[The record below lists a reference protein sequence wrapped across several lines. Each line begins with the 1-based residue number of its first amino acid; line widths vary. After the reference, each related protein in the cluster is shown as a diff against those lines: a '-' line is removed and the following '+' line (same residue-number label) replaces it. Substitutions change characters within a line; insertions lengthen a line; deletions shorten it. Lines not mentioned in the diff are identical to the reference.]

1 MSPISVLAGPAS
13 IDLASNVSKELNA
26 GLVIPELRVFPD
38 GESKLRFPAIKGTC
52 IIVQSTY
59 PPTDRHLLQTM
70 MIARKCAEDGADD
83 ICTVIPYLAY
93 ARQDRPFLEGE
104 LATISL
110 VAKLLAASGVKSV
123 ITVDMHS
130 QLGMSLFS
138 SIEIVN
144 ISSIPLLANHA
155 KGMRLNNP
163 LVVSPDAGGAQ
174 RVSEFAKHLDSD
186 SLVLKKYRNRSTG
199 EVTIEDPDLDIRGRD
214 ALLVDDIISSGGSII
229 AATEVLRRK
238 GANRVYAM
246 CAHALLLGDA
256 AEKITK
262 AGVDEII
269 ATNSIPNQFSK
280 VDLSHAI
287 SEQLL
292 RRYGMRSS

>member
-1 MSPISVLAGPAS
+1 LSPISVLAGPAS

-38 GESKLRFPAIKGTC
+38 GESKFRFPSIKGTC

-110 VAKLLAASGVKSV
+110 VARLLAASGVKSV

-144 ISSIPLLANHA
+144 ISSIPLLASHA

-163 LVVSPDAGGAQ
+163 LAVSPDAGGAQ
-174 RVSEFAKHLDSD
+174 RVGEFAKHLDSD

-229 AATEVLRRK
+229 AATEVLRRR
-238 GANRVYAM
+238 GAIRVYAM

-287 SEQLL
+287 SELL
-292 RRYGMRSS
+292 LKRYGMRSS